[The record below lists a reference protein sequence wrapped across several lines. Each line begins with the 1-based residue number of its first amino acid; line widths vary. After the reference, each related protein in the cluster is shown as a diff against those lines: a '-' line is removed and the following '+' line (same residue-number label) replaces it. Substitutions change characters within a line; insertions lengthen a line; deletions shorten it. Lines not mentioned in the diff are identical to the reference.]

1 MTIDLTRLFPSVRI
15 LRIPRSSGTVD
26 LDEAYR
32 QIVASAQIRGYFYGE
47 PALPKEVESL
57 NGQMVA
63 LEGAL
68 SPYSFQI
75 GWETLTI
82 LRVGEGASSEVS

>member
-1 MTIDLTRLFPSVRI
+1 M
-15 LRIPRSSGTVD
+15 D

-32 QIVASAQIRGYFYGE
+32 QIANAAQVRGYFYGE
-47 PALPKEVESL
+47 PSIPKEISGLVGRS
-57 NGQMVA
+57 VA
-63 LEGAL
+63 REGSL

-82 LRVGEGASSEVS
+82 LRVGEGQADS